1 MDALTDTTAMKSNS
15 TVASIKLGYRLFAG
29 NFKKLFKAS
38 WLFALLFGLVWGG
51 IGPILS
57 IKLPALIT
65 QAMTNPETAMSLSQQ
80 YVGLLSICFILF
92 IVGGVVEMMF
102 YSSGFSLLRNHL
114 ANDTIP
120 RSKTW
125 FSFDRKIVLRTI
137 KGILASLFV
146 LFVTFML
153 LGLLYYIGVKTLF
166 IRPDVHTGFA
176 VWVILSIAIFLF
188 VCIPML
194 FIPIKYILDDK
205 TRFWKL
211 FASDYKIGLRHFG
224 FIFIISLFMCVV
236 MVVATFILQLPTVL
250 LTTANY
256 QANLGMFYGDTLG
269 MPEYIVPLTA
279 LVFFISGFMQAY
291 IRISTLFP
299 LYYMYGSIETQEKER
314 KKYQLSMNNK

>member
-1 MDALTDTTAMKSNS
+1 MDALTDTTAMKSNG
-15 TVASIKLGYRLFAG
+15 TVASIKLGYQLFAG

-38 WLFALLFGLVWGG
+38 WLFALLFGLVCGV
-51 IGPILS
+51 IGPVLS

-65 QAMTNPETAMSLSQQ
+65 QAMADPGIAMSLNKR
-80 YVGLLSICFILF
+80 YTGLLCMCFVLF
-92 IVGGVVEMMF
+92 IIGGVSEMVF
-102 YSSGFSLLRNHL
+102 YSSGFSLLRTHL
-114 ANDTIP
+114 ANGAIP
-120 RSKTW
+120 RPKTW

-146 LFVTFML
+146 LLVVFTL
-153 LGLLYYIGVKTLF
+153 LGLLYYIGVKTLL
-166 IRPDVHTGFA
+166 IRSDTNARIA
-176 VWVILSIAIFLF
+176 VWTVLSIAILLC

-211 FASDYKIGLRHFG
+211 LASDYRIGLRHFG
-224 FIFIISLFMCVV
+224 FIFIISIFVCIV
-236 MVVATFILQLPTVL
+236 MVVATFILQLPTL
-250 LTTANY
+250 ILATANY
-256 QANLGMFYGDTLG
+256 QANLGVFYGDTLG
-269 MPEYIVPLTA
+269 MPTYIVPLTA

-314 KKYQLSMNNK
+314 KEYQLSLNNQ